1 MAGLRAKGV
10 SRVVN
15 GPKRPV
21 TVVAPWDTAVP
32 PGTCLALT
40 GPADSG
46 VRAALRLLSGLDRAS
61 SGTVE
66 WVGSTGDVVAE
77 ASDWRTFRRH
87 VLFLPAL
94 AHLLAADPEGLRSR
108 FPEVVTSDA
117 RTSPDGDLAVALDLA
132 IGWSASAVLV
142 DAGGLLPNAGI
153 RRRLTDSVRAL
164 KRTGRAVVLVGQDER
179 LLAAVA
185 DRVEVWLD
193 GVVVG
198 DGPPEGFLAAA
209 TSAARAEGLL

>member
-1 MAGLRAKGV
+1 M
-10 SRVVN
+10 N

-21 TVVAPWDTAVP
+21 TVVAPWDTVVP

-40 GPADSG
+40 GPADCG
-46 VRAALRLLSGLDRAS
+46 ARAALRLLSGLDRAS
-61 SGTVE
+61 SGTIE
-66 WVGSTGDVVAE
+66 WVGAAGEIVAT
-77 ASDWRTFRRH
+77 ASEWRTFRRH

-94 AHLLAADPEGLRSR
+94 AHLIATDPDGLRSR
-108 FPEVVTSDA
+108 FPEVGVSTTVA
-117 RTSPDGDLAVALDLA
+117 TGEGGLVAALDA
-132 IGWSASAVLV
+132 AARWSASAVLI
-142 DAGGLLPNAGI
+142 DAGGLLRDAGL
-153 RRRLTDSVRAL
+153 RRRLVDAVRAL
-164 KRTGRAVVLVGQDER
+164 KQAGRAVVLVGQDER

-209 TSAARAEGLL
+209 TSAARTEGLL